1 MFLGPMTY
9 PDPKGER
16 NNRMSGKRRSCP
28 GVRGEA
34 SRVGWPGASQPPAP
48 TDPGVTLARHRALL
62 TSWSVRV
69 DPPPVGEQA
78 GLSLE

>member
-1 MFLGPMTY
+1 MT
-9 PDPKGER
+9 DGLIATDGV
-16 NNRMSGKRRSCP
+16 SGTDAAATKVFRT
-28 GVRGEA
+28 EL
-34 SRVGWPGASQPPAP
+34 VGWPGASQPPAP